1 MPYINNQNKK
11 ICKVS
16 FEHCQFDKPD
26 KNQLNTNKLAK
37 GETIGTNYNDFKPKY
52 QYYSHE

>member
-1 MPYINNQNKK
+1 VPYINNQNKK